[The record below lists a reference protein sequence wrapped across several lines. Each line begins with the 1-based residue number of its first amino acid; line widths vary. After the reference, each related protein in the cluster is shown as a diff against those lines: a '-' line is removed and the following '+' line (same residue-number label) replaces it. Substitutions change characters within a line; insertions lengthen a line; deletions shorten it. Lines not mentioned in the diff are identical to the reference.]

1 MKFLT
6 LFAVAVL
13 AFTVVAGDY
22 TETYVETIPTHH
34 TRLIKEFLATDVF
47 EYFGRFYEYFKN
59 FVYKF
64 FEKVVEYFPAE
75 VKNAFENV
83 YKYWPRFEQLFTP
96 EFFAAANEFFRVL
109 KDFFMPHQFYTFV
122 DNALKAFPTVTELLP
137 AGFLPAVGRYLEY
150 IPFAKETV
158 HQWYYVMEQLIPHA
172 HQY

>member
-6 LFAVAVL
+6 LFAVAAL

-22 TETYVETIPTHH
+22 TESHVETIPSY
-34 TRLIKEFLATDVF
+34 TRLIKEYSTDVV
-47 EYFGRFYEYFKN
+47 EYFGRFYEFFKN
-59 FVYKF
+59 FVYQVF
-64 FEKVVEYFPAE
+64 QKVAQFFPAE

-83 YKYWPRFEQLFTP
+83 YKNWPRFEQLFTP
-96 EFFAAANEFFRVL
+96 EFFTAAREFFRAL
-109 KDFFMPHQFYTFV
+109 KDFFMPHQFYAFV

-137 AGFLPAVGRYLEY
+137 PGFWPTIGRYLEY
-150 IPFAKETV
+150 VPFAKETV